1 MKTSYQLYSS
11 RKFGPLP
18 QTLKMLAGM
27 GYAQVE
33 GYGALFQDM
42 EDSGALVEDLQANG
56 LTMPS
61 GHFGLDLIE
70 KTPDAVIDTAMSLGI
85 EHVFVPYLDAPQR
98 PKDAAGWHDFGARVE
113 QAGAPLMAVGLSFG
127 WHNHDFEFAALPDG
141 SMPIDCLL
149 EGGPGLKLEFDVAWC
164 ARAGQDPIPWID
176 KLSDRVTS
184 VHVKD
189 IAPDGENQTEDGWSD
204 VGKGTMDWA
213 GLMPRLRATGCEL
226 FIMEHDNPSDDERF
240 ASSSLAYLNSI

>member
-11 RKFGPLP
+11 RNFGPLP

-33 GYGALFQDM
+33 GYGALFQNLQ
-42 EDSGALVEDLQANG
+42 DSGALGRDLQANG

-61 GHFGLDLIE
+61 GHFGLDLVE
-70 KTPDAVIDTAMSLGI
+70 DNPDAVIDTAMSLGI
-85 EHVFVPYLDAPQR
+85 EQVFIPYLDAPLR
-98 PKDAAGWHDFGARVE
+98 PKDAAGWRDFGARVE
-113 QAGAPLMAVGLSFG
+113 KAGAPLVAAGLSYG
-127 WHNHDFEFAALPDG
+127 WHNHDFEFTALTDG
-141 SMPIDCLL
+141 SMPIENLF
-149 EGGPGLKLEFDVAWC
+149 EGGPGLTLEFDVAWC
-164 ARAGQDPIPWID
+164 ARAGQDPVPWID
-176 KLSDRVTS
+176 KLADRVTS

-189 IAPDGENQTEDGWSD
+189 IAQEGENLTEDGWAD

-213 GLMPRLRATGCEL
+213 GLIPRLRATGCDL

-240 ASSSLAYLNSI
+240 ATVSLAYLNSI